1 MTQRKKK
8 TIEYHFVDM
17 NDPDRYKKLKVA
29 RACDFCRRRKSK
41 CDIGIP
47 GSGTCSNCKKA
58 NHICI
63 FSPANTSIVSAS
75 VPMIQQQ
82 RLQENGNNTFIY
94 QYQNKFSFFSLNQKA
109 QCGFEKDNVYSNAL
123 SLTIDHL
130 PVYSTQFE
138 HELFQVYFTHVHPF
152 FPILDKYDIL
162 QSLGFDSL
170 PCSLRWAAIAITISN
185 FTNINKYDS
194 NQYYQHALHK
204 LDHTPTL
211 YTVQTLLLLYKY
223 QELNT
228 PVGIPLS
235 SAAIGHLKQ
244 AQSILSQWSPK
255 DEFVCRAKWILF
267 IILSMSNPA
276 DKRTTNTLDY
286 YFPPNNLP
294 ALTDTE
300 QYDEIDVNTTD
311 NLIHLCN
318 ITSIYSR
325 TMSLISETNTLF
337 SNKNNH
343 TNDFNELSNGL
354 KVWKTTLPE
363 HIARFFNDDASILY
377 ATQSHIPKSTSF
389 IAYLCLIH
397 DILDLLIS
405 ANQPNQHDLSKMAYS
420 VFFRAH
426 HFTVADLQPSRFSR
440 LASIHGSRIVS
451 FGLTLALQAQAYHD
465 RNKET
470 EKFSAYFSIAYQIF
484 DQIPLSPQLYMTI
497 QAFQTQMQSKKQ
509 LEQHQDYALNNN
521 AGIHGR
527 LDSNSSSGSS
537 GNSSNDTTSYFY
549 TAITTTTN
557 PSSLQQTNE
566 SNGWQNYHSSY
577 STNNNNFHS
586 SWSNPT
592 YYSPPQEDIYSM
604 PMTPTCEPTE
614 INRLDIN
621 TPSSF
626 SAMDSYFQPQVN
638 VFEPSVMVSMGP
650 SDFINSYPIER
661 SYNSKSCNTRPTV

>member
-63 FSPANTSIVSAS
+63 FSPTNASIVPTS
-75 VPMIQQQ
+75 VPTIQQQ
-82 RLQENGNNTFIY
+82 QQENGNNTFIY
-94 QYQNKFSFFSLNQKA
+94 QYQNKFSFFSMNQKA
-109 QCGFEKDNVYSNAL
+109 HCGFEKDEVYSNAL
-123 SLTIDHL
+123 FLTMDQL

-152 FPILDKYDIL
+152 FPILDKYGIL

-170 PCSLRWAAIAITISN
+170 PCSLRWAVIAITISD
-185 FTNINKYDS
+185 FSNINKYDS

-204 LDHTPTL
+204 LDHTSTL

-244 AQSILSQWSPK
+244 AQSILSQWIPK

-276 DKRTTNTLDY
+276 DKRINNTLDY

-300 QYDEIDVNTTD
+300 QYDEVDINTT
-311 NLIHLCN
+311 
-318 ITSIYSR
+318 
-325 TMSLISETNTLF
+325 
-337 SNKNNH
+337 
-343 TNDFNELSNGL
+343 
-354 KVWKTTLPE
+354 VWKRTLPE
-363 HIARFFNDDASILY
+363 HIARFFNEDASILY

-420 VFFRAH
+420 VCFRAH
-426 HFTVADLQPSRFSR
+426 NFTVADLQPARFSC
-440 LASIHGSRIVS
+440 LASIKGSRIVS

-470 EKFSAYFSIAYQIF
+470 EKFSICFSIAYQIF
-484 DQIPLSPQLYMTI
+484 DQIYLSPQLYMTI
-497 QAFQTQMQSKKQ
+497 QAFQTQTQSKKQ
-509 LEQHQDYALNNN
+509 LEQYRDYTLNNN
-521 AGIHGR
+521 TDIHGR
-527 LDSNSSSGSS
+527 LDSNSSSSGS
-537 GNSSNDTTSYFY
+537 GNSSNDTTSNYY
-549 TAITTTTN
+549 NTVTTTATTN
-557 PSSLQQTNE
+557 QSSTQQTNE
-566 SNGWQNYHSSY
+566 SNGWQNYNNSY
-577 STNNNNFHS
+577 STNNNNFQS
-586 SWSNPT
+586 SWSNSM
-592 YYSPPQEDIYSM
+592 YYSSPQEDMYSM
-604 PMTPTCEPTE
+604 PITPTFEPTE
-614 INRLDIN
+614 INQLDIN

-626 SAMDSYFQPQVN
+626 STVDSYFQPQVN
-638 VFEPSVMVSMGP
+638 VFEPSVTVSMGP
-650 SDFINSYPIER
+650 YDFINSYPIER
-661 SYNSKSCNTRPTV
+661 SYKSKSCNTRPTA